1 VNVISVTNN
10 IVLYSANTWLAY
22 NIAERYYHGEHY
34 VWCTPFFDAEVLPK
48 RQYTVAPTSSPK
60 DIYINLYKETTRG
73 DRHSTK
79 IEDNKVG
86 ILKGAAFKKAAGV
99 ITEQQQRDIA
109 AIVDAAETRDF
120 IPLLYIIPY
129 NLVSNIIRDVPV
141 LERAHPLSVEYIIEA
156 LPNNYFDVIEIG
168 WS

>member
-1 VNVISVTNN
+1 MSIALANN

-34 VWCTPFFDAEVLPK
+34 VWCTPFFDSQVGGH
-48 RQYTVAPTSSPK
+48 RYTVAPTSSPK

-86 ILKGAAFKKAAGV
+86 ILKGAAYKKAAGV
-99 ITEQQQRDIA
+99 ITEDQQKEIA
-109 AIVDAAETRDF
+109 AIVDAAERRDF
-120 IPLLYIIPY
+120 TPLLYIIPY
-129 NLVSNIIRDVPV
+129 GPVSSLVKEVPV
-141 LERAHPLSVEYIIEA
+141 SERAHPLSVEYLIEA
-156 LPNNYFDVIEIG
+156 LPKNSFDVIEIG
-168 WS
+168 WM